1 MMVTVIDLDLLVMV
15 VVIDLDL
22 LVMVVV
28 IDLLDLQDTVVVIDL
43 LDLLLDLLD
52 LLDNHQMLLQTKVE
66 LIQEMMREVAL
77 WCPILTNKTFCDEST
92 VILLHCDVAI
102 W

>member
-22 LVMVVV
+22 
-28 IDLLDLQDTVVVIDL
+28 QDTVVVIDL
-43 LDLLLDLLD
+43 LDLLVMVVVIDLLDLLVDLLD

-66 LIQEMMREVAL
+66 LIQEMTREAAL
-77 WCPILTNKTFCDEST
+77 WCPILMNKVFCDEST
-92 VILLHCDVAI
+92 IELVEFAQP
-102 W
+102 